1 MKRSV
6 ALLISAVSIV
16 AMAFVVLHHSEKSLE
31 LAGLAVERVD
41 ASGIDMSFQACNPS
55 IVPITVEEV
64 DGNLDSSQARYGT
77 LAVAGKPI
85 SALSQESIEGRLNFV
100 DFESMKSF
108 LDLVLYDKTNPDFNA
123 TILVKEKLFGAIP
136 YSYEKNYGPAEFSN
150 LIFGNVPWD
159 CKTKPN
165 HSSDIKEQ
173 LVLAEARMNMTSLLY
188 LDKIQLGNETSYA
201 KNNGTIP

>member
-1 MKRSV
+1 
-6 ALLISAVSIV
+6 
-16 AMAFVVLHHSEKSLE
+16 MAFVVLHHSEKSLE

-123 TILVKEKLFGAIP
+123 TILVKENFFEQFRIHMRKIMDL
-136 YSYEKNYGPAEFSN
+136 
-150 LIFGNVPWD
+150 
-159 CKTKPN
+159 PN
-165 HSSDIKEQ
+165 SQTLSLETYRGIARQNQTIQVISRSSWCWLRHE
-173 LVLAEARMNMTSLLY
+173 
-188 LDKIQLGNETSYA
+188 
-201 KNNGTIP
+201 